1 MTSKSHRLFD
11 RLFLFLFSSSDQR
24 SIVYPR
30 KSFLY
35 NCLHR
40 NWIRAFSFS
49 NLCLSMTYLIRLI
62 AKQTYPNWIQSSS
75 SSPPTLYSLPLNLFE
90 QMNINFSSFQLFL
103 ISIHVFEYFLRSYRY
118 SNSYFNYRNF
128 LLTKHTNVAVIL
140 TGSLALIF
148 AYNFVFYNTN
158 DTRGKSFLPLITL
171 NMLLLLL
178 INFLILISILLCFLL
193 NFLAKLNR
201 RNVSFNDEQENLRG
215 IIERNTCMKCYSK
228 ILENNPTIF
237 QNSKDT
243 FRNYYPYKDEFEEI
257 LSATQ
262 TVEPK
267 FHCHRCFYLLIV
279 LLFKYNLLTFPQNFL
294 RMYFYAKQFYYSILQ
309 DKAVKDIPSSFFENS
324 SWVPLTHLL
333 YLFARLGDSFLLIR
347 LSYIMKKYFPCWCQ
361 FNSEYFQEKSIS
373 ESSIPRTN
381 SNEHPSSNPHRYRL
395 RFQYL
400 PLWSRNR
407 PRLFPEG
414 QQ

>member
-1 MTSKSHRLFD
+1 
-11 RLFLFLFSSSDQR
+11 
-24 SIVYPR
+24 
-30 KSFLY
+30 
-35 NCLHR
+35 
-40 NWIRAFSFS
+40 
-49 NLCLSMTYLIRLI
+49 MTYLIRLI
-62 AKQTYPNWIQSSS
+62 AKQIYPNWSQ

-118 SNSYFNYRNF
+118 SNSYFNYRTF
-128 LLTKHTNVAVIL
+128 LLTRHTNVALIL

-148 AYNFVFYNTN
+148 AYNFVFYNIN
-158 DTRGKSFLPLITL
+158 DALGKSFLPLITL
-171 NMLLLLL
+171 NMILLLL
-178 INFLILISILLCFLL
+178 INFLIFISILLNFLL
-193 NFLAKLNR
+193 NFLAKLNV
-201 RNVSFNDEQENLRG
+201 RNLSFNDEQENLRG

-228 ILENNPTIF
+228 LLENNPTIF
-237 QNSKDT
+237 HDSKDT
-243 FRNYYPYKDEFEEI
+243 FRNYYPYRDELEEI
-257 LSATQ
+257 LPITRR
-262 TVEPK
+262 VEPK
-267 FHCHRCFYLLIV
+267 FHCHRCFNLLIV
-279 LLFKYNLLTFPQNFL
+279 LICKYNLLTFPQNL
-294 RMYFYAKQFYYSILQ
+294 LQIYFYAKQFYYLVWQ
-309 DKAVKDIPSSFFENS
+309 DKIAKDLPSSLFENS
-324 SWVPLTHLL
+324 SWVSLTHSL
-333 YLFARLGDSFLLIR
+333 YLFARLGDSLLLIR

-373 ESSIPRTN
+373 ESSIPHTN